1 MDLQG
6 FVKCP
11 RMSERSRVT
20 RVKNFEWLAHHCGVS
35 KSHYITAHHLRVE
48 AGHAYEGMDF
58 RINWHK
64 IENVGGLT

>member
-1 MDLQG
+1 MGDKSGEFQ
-6 FVKCP
+6 
-11 RMSERSRVT
+11 MT
-20 RVKNFEWLAHHCGVS
+20 QHCSVS
-35 KSHYITAHHLRVE
+35 KSHYITAHHLRIE

>member
-11 RMSERSRVT
+11 PDEWKITGDESEELRM
-20 RVKNFEWLAHHCGVS
+20 AHHCGVS